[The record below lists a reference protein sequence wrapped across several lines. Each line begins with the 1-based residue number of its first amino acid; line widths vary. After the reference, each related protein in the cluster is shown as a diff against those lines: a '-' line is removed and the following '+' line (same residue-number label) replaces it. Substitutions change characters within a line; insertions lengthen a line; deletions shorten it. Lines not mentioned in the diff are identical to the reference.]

1 MGAAILVDACL
12 AVFVLASRM
21 SSPHLPIPV
30 EVLGSIAIAAAYGT
44 PAIVGAIALR
54 GRPSLF
60 VAAGL
65 LAGAL
70 SFTAFSL
77 VTLVLVPPAILF
89 LGAVGGARR
98 FRLAASIGAVVV
110 LPAILA
116 ALAVGA
122 FAAVWLLPVGLAGAG
137 IGSLAR
143 DVRATRR
150 GLDAAR
156 IVAGVVTVVGLA
168 AAAWFLPIV
177 DTTAIC
183 WSTQGGSAGC
193 DGGVPATG
201 ASALSLLLTGMCAL
215 TAASVVPRVSIE
227 PGG

>member
-1 MGAAILVDACL
+1 
-12 AVFVLASRM
+12 
-21 SSPHLPIPV
+21 
-30 EVLGSIAIAAAYGT
+30 
-44 PAIVGAIALR
+44 
-54 GRPSLF
+54 
-60 VAAGL
+60 
-65 LAGAL
+65 
-70 SFTAFSL
+70 
-77 VTLVLVPPAILF
+77 
-89 LGAVGGARR
+89 
-98 FRLAASIGAVVV
+98 
-110 LPAILA
+110 
-116 ALAVGA
+116 
-122 FAAVWLLPVGLAGAG
+122 VGLAGAG
-137 IGSLAR
+137 IRSLAR